1 MTTAQLNKA
10 DKELNTKTPY
20 KLVCPQSHLTPI
32 RYTSLESALKALDVV
47 KSKGYQAILSS
58 NKNGFKVVAY
68 SPKLTDKQERRR

>member
-20 KLVCPQSHLTPI
+20 KLVCPQMQLSPI
-32 RYTSLESALKALDVV
+32 RYTSLESALKALEVV
-47 KSKGYQAILSS
+47 KSKGYQAILSV
-58 NKNGFKVVAY
+58 NLKGFKVIAY

>member
-1 MTTAQLNKA
+1 MKTAQLNKA

-20 KLVCPQSHLTPI
+20 KLVCPQNHLTPI
-32 RYTSLESALKALDVV
+32 RYTSLESALTALEDV

-58 NKNGFKVVAY
+58 NQRGFKVIAY